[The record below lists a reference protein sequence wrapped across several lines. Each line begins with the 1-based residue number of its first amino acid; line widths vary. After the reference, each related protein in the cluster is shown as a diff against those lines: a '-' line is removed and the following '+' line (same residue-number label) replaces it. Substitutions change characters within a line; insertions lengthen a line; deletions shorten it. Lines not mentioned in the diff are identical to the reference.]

1 MLESGECGVMSR
13 KMVPV
18 MSVKRW
24 ISALCLTAILI
35 PLLGCATTP
44 PIVTTPPIAEMAW
57 VRTDGRKIADDP
69 ALLQQGRTDVA
80 ACNASLDTG
89 SPTDAARGCMAQK
102 GYVLVRR
109 DQAEDVRASYATGAQ
124 QQGAPNR

>member
-1 MLESGECGVMSR
+1 MSR
-13 KMVPV
+13 KMMPV
-18 MSVKRW
+18 MSLW
-24 ISALCLTAILI
+24 ISALCFTAMLI

-44 PIVTTPPIAEMAW
+44 PIVTAPPIAEMAW

-69 ALLQQGRTDVA
+69 ALLQKGRTDIA
-80 ACNASLDTG
+80 ACNANLDTG
-89 SPTDAARGCMAQK
+89 SPSDVGRACMVQK

-109 DQAEDVRASYATGAQ
+109 DQAEDVRASYAAGAQ

>member
-1 MLESGECGVMSR
+1 MSR

-18 MSVKRW
+18 MSVRRW
-24 ISALCLTAILI
+24 ISALCSTAILI

-44 PIVTTPPIAEMAW
+44 RMTTPPIAEMAW

-69 ALLQQGRTDVA
+69 ALLQQGRTDIA
-80 ACNASLDTG
+80 ACSANLDTG
-89 SPTDAARGCMAQK
+89 SPTDGARGCMAQK

-109 DQAEDVRASYATGAQ
+109 DQAEDVRASYAAGAQ

>member
-1 MLESGECGVMSR
+1 MSR
-13 KMVPV
+13 KMMPV
-18 MSVKRW
+18 MSLW
-24 ISALCLTAILI
+24 ISALYFTAILI

-44 PIVTTPPIAEMAW
+44 PKVTAPPIAEMAW

-69 ALLQQGRTDVA
+69 ALLQQGRTDIA
-80 ACNASLDTG
+80 ACNANLDTG
-89 SPTDAARGCMAQK
+89 SPSDVARACMVQK

-109 DQAEDVRASYATGAQ
+109 DQAEDVRASYAAGAQ

>member
-1 MLESGECGVMSR
+1 MDLN
-13 KMVPV
+13 MVPV
-18 MSVKRW
+18 VSVWRW
-24 ISALCLTAILI
+24 ISALCSTAILI
-35 PLLGCATTP
+35 LLLGCATTP

-69 ALLQQGRTDVA
+69 ALLQQGRTDIA
-80 ACNASLDTG
+80 ACNANLDTG
-89 SPTDAARGCMAQK
+89 SPTEAARGCIAQK

-109 DQAEDVRASYATGAQ
+109 DQAEDVRASYAAGA

>member
-1 MLESGECGVMSR
+1 MSR

-69 ALLQQGRTDVA
+69 ALLQQGRTDIA
-80 ACNASLDTG
+80 ACNANLDTG
-89 SPTDAARGCMAQK
+89 DGSPVTRADEAAEAVIREGLAR
-102 GYVLVRR
+102 VSPDWPIV
-109 DQAEDVRASYATGAQ
+109 S
-124 QQGAPNR
+124 